1 MAQNRNRNRD
11 QRTWN
16 RGTAHLS
23 FDIKLGLWQKQL
35 GDDVDEIF
43 PPFHIYFKI
52 SFVPYQCAVRQL
64 SRVNVGS
71 GEKEHEGKQEGAR
84 GRQEEK
90 GGTLVQW

>member
-16 RGTAHLS
+16 RGTTHLS

-43 PPFHIYFKI
+43 PAFSHIFQDI
-52 SFVPYQCAVRQL
+52 LCPLIVCTVPT
-64 SRVNVGS
+64 RVPT
-71 GEKEHEGKQEGAR
+71 K
-84 GRQEEK
+84 
-90 GGTLVQW
+90 